1 MPKREET
8 AEAENALSLEELPLT
23 YLAQFVG
30 AKAGERVLAELRQK
44 GHATVRPSHGY
55 VIQHLLGGPRSITEL
70 AELLGVT
77 QQAVSKSVGE
87 LARAGYVKTV
97 RSEDAR
103 VRRIALSAR
112 GLACVEATREARR
125 ALEAELSATLGKR
138 RFEETRKGLIKL
150 VTHLGLADDVRLRR
164 IRPPE

>member
-1 MPKREET
+1 MGDELIFED
-8 AEAENALSLEELPLT
+8 LPLS

-30 AKAGERVLAELRQK
+30 AAAGERVLGELGKR
-44 GHATVRPSHGY
+44 GYSAVRPSHGY
-55 VIQHLLGGPRSITEL
+55 LIQHLLGGPRSITEL

-87 LARAGYVKTV
+87 LSRAGYLKPVQ
-97 RSEDAR
+97 SSDAR

-112 GLACVEATREARR
+112 GLACVETTRDARKK
-125 ALEAELSATLGKR
+125 LEAELSATLGKR
-138 RFEETRKGLIKL
+138 RFEQTRRAL
-150 VTHLGLADDVRLRR
+150 VRLVEHLGLADDVRLRR